1 MAVGCGSGV
10 PEAACTRLRE
20 LIAPAISQLAWAEDP
35 AKSDVLLSGPSL
47 AQGSPVGTWTYALAA
62 PFRTVEDGV
71 TLADLQAAWRGRPGG
86 ALAAHSLLAT
96 ADTQRVFTAL
106 WGQPDP
112 QRVRT
117 VEAPNLLAE
126 AERDSAWAILPF
138 DELEMRWKVLQV
150 DGLSPLAR
158 GLGQGYPLQV
168 PLTLTGRRVPD
179 VLPLVAANPAALTN
193 RQEGRMTTVAMT
205 GVTAL
210 VRATAK
216 VMEAYGVTYPAKDIK
231 GWLLD
236 ADLTH
241 ISNEVC
247 FDTNYQP
254 QTDPESLRFSSKDS
268 YVELLSRCEKD
279 PSTFKLPP
287 FGQSERSRCWL
298 DVRQPLS

>member
-1 MAVGCGSGV
+1 MSDMNLVILKGRVAKPAEYHVLDSGKGVAEWRLAVALG
-10 PEAACTRLRE
+10 PRCTE
-20 LIAPAISQLAWAEDP
+20 
-35 AKSDVLLSGPSL
+35 
-47 AQGSPVGTWTYALAA
+47 YH
-62 PFRTVEDGV
+62 TVKV
-71 TLADLQAAWRGRPGG
+71 WSRA
-86 ALAAHSLLAT
+86 
-96 ADTQRVFTAL
+96 
-106 WGQPDP
+106 
-112 QRVRT
+112 
-117 VEAPNLLAE
+117 
-126 AERDSAWAILPF
+126 
-138 DELEMRWKVLQV
+138 DELAPR
-150 DGLSPLAR
+150 
-158 GLGQGYPLQV
+158 
-168 PLTLTGRRVPD
+168 
-179 VLPLVAANPAALTN
+179 LV
-193 RQEGRMTTVAMT
+193 T
-205 GVTAL
+205 GVTVL

-268 YVELLSRCEKD
+268 YVELLSRCEKV